1 MQPLFIKS
9 GERFVNVNA
18 IVSFDILPTG
28 FGDLVLANSQRIAV
42 PPKEA
47 RWLAGYLS
55 QFSEEFR
62 PMQEFP
68 RGAYPAF
75 EEMLPGRAR

>member
-18 IVSFDILPTG
+18 IVSFDILPNGT
-28 FGDLVLANSQRIAV
+28 GDLVLANSQRITV

-47 RWLAGYLS
+47 RWLADYLS
-55 QFSEEFR
+55 QFSQEFR
-62 PMQEFP
+62 SIQEFP
-68 RGAYPAF
+68 RGNYPVF
-75 EEMLPGRAR
+75 EKALPGRAR

>member
-1 MQPLFIKS
+1 LQPLFINS

-28 FGDLVLANSQRIAV
+28 FGELVLVNSQRMAV

-47 RWLAGYLS
+47 RWLADYLAR
-55 QFSEEFR
+55 FSEEFR
-62 PMQEFP
+62 PVQEFP
-68 RGAYPAF
+68 RGSYPVL
-75 EEMLPGRAR
+75 EVLSGRAR

>member
-28 FGDLVLANSQRIAV
+28 FGDLVLANSQRITV

-47 RWLAGYLS
+47 RWLAEYLS

-62 PMQEFP
+62 PVQEFP
-68 RGAYPAF
+68 RGSYPVL